1 MGIGHGVHNRRGQ
14 GVDVVHL
21 AEPAIGQR
29 TLVRDEVERP
39 SAAGKLTC

>member
-1 MGIGHGVHNRRGQ
+1 MASITAGGQ